1 MNLFSRTDWIK
12 IMLIAFLLM
21 LGAGSLIY
29 NNYLVG
35 KILKQERIS
44 VELWAKAIEYNA
56 LPVHQQASTKLIE
69 LAGTLMQMETV
80 PDSIVQQLIEIE
92 NLRSSR
98 DFVTDELILD
108 ESRNFE
114 IPAVVVD
121 TNDVPL
127 EYAYPSNTANADQEI
142 PVEYG
147 FKNVPPNKIDTPE
160 KRARLVEK
168 LKATNPPI
176 DIIIGDENTQI
187 SQFVYY
193 GESPTVQILRYF
205 PYIQIGILTLLL
217 GVGYTTYRSIKQTEQ
232 SNLWVGMAKEAAHQL
247 GTPISSLY
255 GWIALY
261 KEDHKEDEEGLKLIE
276 EIENDVQRLRG
287 VAERFG
293 KIGSSPELKPMS
305 IAPVMD
311 EVTAYMERRL
321 PQLGRAASV
330 DRKLVA
336 TGNVALNPEL
346 FQWAVENLVKNA
358 MDAVKSK
365 DQPARIRI
373 RSSEKE
379 QQVVIDIIDNGCGIE
394 TKNFKHVFRPGY
406 STKKRG
412 WGLGLSLTK
421 RIIEDYHNGKV
432 FVHKSEEDQGTTMRI
447 TLPIANG

>member
-12 IMLIAFLLM
+12 IMLIVFLLM
-21 LGAGSLIY
+21 LGAGSLVY

-35 KILKQERIS
+35 KILKQERVS

-56 LPVHQQASTKLIE
+56 LPVHQQASTKLLE

-92 NLRSSR
+92 TLRSSR

-121 TNDVPL
+121 ENDVPL
-127 EYAYPSNTANADQEI
+127 EYAYLSNDTTSSQEI
-142 PVEYG
+142 SVEYG
-147 FKNVPPNKIDTPE
+147 FKNVPANKIDTPE
-160 KRARLVEK
+160 KRAKLVEK

-176 DIIIGDENTQI
+176 EIIIGDENRRI

-217 GVGYTTYRSIKQTEQ
+217 GVGYTTYRSIKYTEQ

-247 GTPISSLY
+247 GTPISSLF

-261 KEDHKEDEEGLKLIE
+261 KEDHKVDEEALKLIT
-276 EIENDVQRLRG
+276 EIENDVQRLKG

-293 KIGSSPELKPMS
+293 KIGSSPELIPMS

-330 DRKLVA
+330 DKKLVA

-365 DQPARIRI
+365 DKPAHIKI

-379 QQVVIDIIDNGCGIE
+379 GQVIIDIIDNGCGIE
-394 TKNFKHVFRPGY
+394 SKNFKHVFRPGY

-421 RIIEDYHNGKV
+421 RIIEEYHKGKI
-432 FVHKSEEDQGTTMRI
+432 FVQASEEGKGTTMRI
-447 TLPIANG
+447 MLPLV